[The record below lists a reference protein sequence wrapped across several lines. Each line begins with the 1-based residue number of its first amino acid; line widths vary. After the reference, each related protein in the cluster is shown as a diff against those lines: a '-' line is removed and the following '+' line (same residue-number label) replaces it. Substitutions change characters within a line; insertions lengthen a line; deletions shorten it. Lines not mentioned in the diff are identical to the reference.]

1 MATPGQIQIYSP
13 ARQLPAG
20 FTGRPA
26 PAPVRP
32 TPQQARAGR
41 KATPALAGRWG
52 ALDPYV
58 QAESDK
64 ATQAR
69 AQEAAAKA
77 QKEAQDAAYKKLPWW
92 KKGIA
97 SVIDNPITKVAL
109 APAEVLSVPMKAI
122 AVGKEELSSHLPRGM
137 AEALEDP
144 FGVQDDSGNAQPVM
158 RALDFLAKV
167 IPLSPVGVDT
177 EKARAEKRSVL
188 ERLAPRSDF
197 GHGQI
202 QTSTGNQWGNRFQG
216 LGADVLNDPLMLLEG
231 GGTVTR
237 PAIAAED
244 ALKAIG
250 RGERLALPEAQRAL
264 MTSERATAEALE
276 RSASALPTGVRTAE
290 EEIARQAAGRSSAEA
305 RFADDIHRPRV
316 GRPEAEIPLPKNLQ
330 ERMNLA
336 SEWATENPE
345 LWRKHRG
352 EVSKGIKRGFES
364 MSPAAKADLGVKT
377 GGISVRGIGVELPGS
392 EALRQVWKD
401 AGGARRAKT
410 SDLLDKLPKEGTWNK
425 VRNMRVPKGQESS
438 YAAMRR
444 AGTSEVDAELAL
456 NNVFVRNQLDIGK
469 NVMKARGKTYLS
481 KTIRELRDKYSDAEI
496 AKLVQEAETSPNGNR
511 VNQLFK
517 DIIGEHEKLTGRK
530 LVSSIDADTYLPHTL
545 DSEWRRFMLANPDDP
560 FVQSFMRANDI
571 VKDDLLEAS
580 HYIDKSRKLRLP
592 EGVAEAEFDFAGRK
606 VKLKG
611 NSVAAKNEAMHEA
624 FPEWKGDFY
633 STDIKTIGE
642 SYLDSISNDAG
653 AHFARQQLANTKSPF
668 VRTLDGLLWD
678 EYQKM
683 NETLAQRPYA
693 RRVTDVTAEGYKSG
707 TGVDDI
713 APSPAEPT
721 SEYFRKEKDVKLTEQ
736 LAEDVQGAGRQWRRD
751 FANDASDVYE
761 KAQEDA
767 STLRRTWG
775 EGLRN
780 EAKAGNPRIK
790 ALQKQIEK
798 YQEYAKSA
806 KLKLG
811 KMTSDDADELVT
823 VLANVDDHIAFLK
836 KELSNTNRVWNG
848 KITRESK
855 KVDNELAAELRKLT
869 KVRADLEEH
878 VSNVGSRLR
887 AEIEER
893 RAWINGDLA
902 EKEAA
907 LAAKEKTV
915 PKPEPSQPDV
925 LNRAME
931 QTGFKSHPEY
941 QRMKDRY
948 TEAIRA
954 LESSR
959 EDGRLLTK
967 GGKIRRSEQKLID
980 EVETARDALRR
991 VGWDPAKDPA
1001 RDLVQHNGTDKAG
1014 RSRYK
1019 VGNWR
1024 IEPTKPETSLLKVRD
1039 TGPMRQRTRK
1049 VSQPRWRVVGPDGE
1063 TKAATLSFE
1072 AAHDY
1077 ALAEHLKEVDPPQYF
1092 HGTSTRVSLFED
1104 DKGKSTGNLIG
1115 PGTYT
1120 TENEKLGIDYSRIK
1134 GQADTFAPSNE
1145 VYRMEGPKGPKLDLD
1160 KKVDYNLRHHMME
1173 IVEREIAPYNANG
1186 LLTDPL
1192 NRFQKT
1198 VVDGLGGNSTGE
1210 DAMLAFIGLLKE
1222 AADPNVDLIS
1232 KEMADQFAWEL
1243 NKRLRDDG
1251 YVAMTHTGGRRL
1263 GTTEH
1268 PVTVWLD
1275 PSKVEI
1281 KDVLHQKGTYGEA
1294 KRELEEAKALVA
1306 AYDGPTD
1313 APPKFLDNPNVP
1325 AWMNVNGVQ
1334 RPALTKS
1341 TINPEWQRWMDWANA
1356 QSRIRVI
1363 EDRMSPHGNLHPY
1376 VQMDNWNKEQARYAV
1391 ELENATKEERAAVEA
1406 ARAGRDARAQQ
1417 RESIVRS
1424 GPEVGRQTWPTE
1436 STNQVR
1442 TAEQELAAK
1451 AAEVPRPHSRQQVE
1465 KARQLEAE
1473 EKLLHKLRYEGS
1485 MTPKEYEERLAK
1497 ATRARDSALEDL
1509 KLKSGKDKPPGEMN
1523 RQRNQIE
1530 ADYSRSVRSIT
1541 EQYEARLPADEFER
1555 RMAVVQDAKARL
1567 KMGPR
1572 TVSESATQAARDA
1585 AAKRLALKQQ
1595 APGRVVDPELF
1606 EEGALVKPRLPEEVK
1621 AVKHGQ
1627 GHFVLEH
1634 PETGEIYS
1642 IDVDRASKQPKWD
1655 VTLPNGEWD
1664 SFPSLR
1670 EATEYAR
1677 DNMARGLATTEAQRA
1692 ALPPMTPDA
1701 YAEAMGG
1708 VARSERSRRA
1718 AVTAKINRQPG
1729 TSDILSAE
1737 EWYKANVRA
1746 ATLPEREA
1754 LNQAKTHAKQRER
1767 FAANTP
1773 EPSPR
1778 WTEPLGG
1785 LGPGQERHVE
1795 RITTPPQPEAF
1806 KNSAVSAETG
1816 QLVGIPPPRTEE
1828 QATNYLASQLQP
1840 GTENIVPG
1848 SELHN
1853 KVVKPLEDARKVEE
1867 QYASEVPFKSAEA
1880 KERINKEFGAERDE
1894 AVGAISEEQKVFA
1907 NLKQDLTE
1915 RESLLRK
1922 RKELTDLKDRVM
1934 KTPARSRNEELLSVI
1949 EQLEDIAKA
1958 NPLLDNA
1965 QLNAAESLLHTHKE
1979 ALERIAKT
1987 ERFRF
1992 QVKNL
1997 EDMAKDGKLED
2008 VFRAVLNDNWR
2019 AMHDGLLAKGD
2030 VIIDHRLAAA
2040 LQNVYE
2046 ISKEPGLFGR
2056 TLNAFTNLFKTY
2068 ATLSPGFQVRNTL
2081 SGMFMNT
2088 ADGVGLRTQLEGAKL
2103 WRKFERGGV
2112 EWLDKQPRRIQDAFA
2127 ASFASGAGGR
2137 VAEAGVAGKSANRIY
2152 DKLSNNF
2159 ATRGFQRWGEKV
2171 EGGLRL
2177 GMALHSMDRGETV
2190 ASAVRRIG
2198 RVHFNYAEVS
2208 AFDEQAK
2215 RLIPFWTFM
2224 SRNLPLQL
2232 QEIFTNPAAYAAYG
2246 HIKRNFEGAKEENE
2260 PEYWKGLGTWR
2271 LPFDMGGRPA
2281 YLQPD
2286 FGFTRMGQDIEN
2298 ITDTLSMKKPLAFMN
2313 SVNPA
2318 FSAPLDFMYGK
2329 DSFTGREYGPND
2341 YHEVGGIFGAPQAA
2355 LGSLFGQVNEAGQV
2369 SDNWMNFMRSIN
2381 PIADRV
2387 ARLAPGAVGGTSD
2400 PARLLESYGR
2410 FVGVPIRQLSPKQ
2423 QEAEAL
2429 RKYYAMLDEVSRQRA
2444 MGRVQAS

>member
-1 MATPGQIQIYSP
+1 
-13 ARQLPAG
+13 
-20 FTGRPA
+20 
-26 PAPVRP
+26 
-32 TPQQARAGR
+32 
-41 KATPALAGRWG
+41 
-52 ALDPYV
+52 
-58 QAESDK
+58 
-64 ATQAR
+64 
-69 AQEAAAKA
+69 
-77 QKEAQDAAYKKLPWW
+77 
-92 KKGIA
+92 
-97 SVIDNPITKVAL
+97 
-109 APAEVLSVPMKAI
+109 
-122 AVGKEELSSHLPRGM
+122 
-137 AEALEDP
+137 
-144 FGVQDDSGNAQPVM
+144 
-158 RALDFLAKV
+158 
-167 IPLSPVGVDT
+167 
-177 EKARAEKRSVL
+177 
-188 ERLAPRSDF
+188 
-197 GHGQI
+197 
-202 QTSTGNQWGNRFQG
+202 
-216 LGADVLNDPLMLLEG
+216 
-231 GGTVTR
+231 
-237 PAIAAED
+237 
-244 ALKAIG
+244 
-250 RGERLALPEAQRAL
+250 
-264 MTSERATAEALE
+264 
-276 RSASALPTGVRTAE
+276 
-290 EEIARQAAGRSSAEA
+290 
-305 RFADDIHRPRV
+305 
-316 GRPEAEIPLPKNLQ
+316 
-330 ERMNLA
+330 
-336 SEWATENPE
+336 
-345 LWRKHRG
+345 
-352 EVSKGIKRGFES
+352 
-364 MSPAAKADLGVKT
+364 
-377 GGISVRGIGVELPGS
+377 
-392 EALRQVWKD
+392 
-401 AGGARRAKT
+401 
-410 SDLLDKLPKEGTWNK
+410 
-425 VRNMRVPKGQESS
+425 
-438 YAAMRR
+438 
-444 AGTSEVDAELAL
+444 
-456 NNVFVRNQLDIGK
+456 
-469 NVMKARGKTYLS
+469 
-481 KTIRELRDKYSDAEI
+481 
-496 AKLVQEAETSPNGNR
+496 
-511 VNQLFK
+511 
-517 DIIGEHEKLTGRK
+517 
-530 LVSSIDADTYLPHTL
+530 
-545 DSEWRRFMLANPDDP
+545 
-560 FVQSFMRANDI
+560 
-571 VKDDLLEAS
+571 
-580 HYIDKSRKLRLP
+580 
-592 EGVAEAEFDFAGRK
+592 
-606 VKLKG
+606 
-611 NSVAAKNEAMHEA
+611 
-624 FPEWKGDFY
+624 
-633 STDIKTIGE
+633 
-642 SYLDSISNDAG
+642 
-653 AHFARQQLANTKSPF
+653 
-668 VRTLDGLLWD
+668 
-678 EYQKM
+678 
-683 NETLAQRPYA
+683 
-693 RRVTDVTAEGYKSG
+693 
-707 TGVDDI
+707 
-713 APSPAEPT
+713 
-721 SEYFRKEKDVKLTEQ
+721 
-736 LAEDVQGAGRQWRRD
+736 
-751 FANDASDVYE
+751 
-761 KAQEDA
+761 
-767 STLRRTWG
+767 
-775 EGLRN
+775 
-780 EAKAGNPRIK
+780 
-790 ALQKQIEK
+790 
-798 YQEYAKSA
+798 
-806 KLKLG
+806 
-811 KMTSDDADELVT
+811 
-823 VLANVDDHIAFLK
+823 
-836 KELSNTNRVWNG
+836 
-848 KITRESK
+848 
-855 KVDNELAAELRKLT
+855 
-869 KVRADLEEH
+869 
-878 VSNVGSRLR
+878 
-887 AEIEER
+887 
-893 RAWINGDLA
+893 
-902 EKEAA
+902 
-907 LAAKEKTV
+907 
-915 PKPEPSQPDV
+915 
-925 LNRAME
+925 
-931 QTGFKSHPEY
+931 
-941 QRMKDRY
+941 
-948 TEAIRA
+948 
-954 LESSR
+954 
-959 EDGRLLTK
+959 
-967 GGKIRRSEQKLID
+967 
-980 EVETARDALRR
+980 
-991 VGWDPAKDPA
+991 
-1001 RDLVQHNGTDKAG
+1001 
-1014 RSRYK
+1014 
-1019 VGNWR
+1019 
-1024 IEPTKPETSLLKVRD
+1024 
-1039 TGPMRQRTRK
+1039 
-1049 VSQPRWRVVGPDGE
+1049 
-1063 TKAATLSFE
+1063 
-1072 AAHDY
+1072 
-1077 ALAEHLKEVDPPQYF
+1077 
-1092 HGTSTRVSLFED
+1092 
-1104 DKGKSTGNLIG
+1104 
-1115 PGTYT
+1115 
-1120 TENEKLGIDYSRIK
+1120 
-1134 GQADTFAPSNE
+1134 
-1145 VYRMEGPKGPKLDLD
+1145 
-1160 KKVDYNLRHHMME
+1160 
-1173 IVEREIAPYNANG
+1173 
-1186 LLTDPL
+1186 
-1192 NRFQKT
+1192 
-1198 VVDGLGGNSTGE
+1198 
-1210 DAMLAFIGLLKE
+1210 
-1222 AADPNVDLIS
+1222 
-1232 KEMADQFAWEL
+1232 
-1243 NKRLRDDG
+1243 
-1251 YVAMTHTGGRRL
+1251 
-1263 GTTEH
+1263 
-1268 PVTVWLD
+1268 
-1275 PSKVEI
+1275 
-1281 KDVLHQKGTYGEA
+1281 
-1294 KRELEEAKALVA
+1294 
-1306 AYDGPTD
+1306 
-1313 APPKFLDNPNVP
+1313 
-1325 AWMNVNGVQ
+1325 
-1334 RPALTKS
+1334 
-1341 TINPEWQRWMDWANA
+1341 
-1356 QSRIRVI
+1356 
-1363 EDRMSPHGNLHPY
+1363 
-1376 VQMDNWNKEQARYAV
+1376 
-1391 ELENATKEERAAVEA
+1391 
-1406 ARAGRDARAQQ
+1406 
-1417 RESIVRS
+1417 
-1424 GPEVGRQTWPTE
+1424 
-1436 STNQVR
+1436 
-1442 TAEQELAAK
+1442 
-1451 AAEVPRPHSRQQVE
+1451 
-1465 KARQLEAE
+1465 
-1473 EKLLHKLRYEGS
+1473 
-1485 MTPKEYEERLAK
+1485 
-1497 ATRARDSALEDL
+1497 
-1509 KLKSGKDKPPGEMN
+1509 
-1523 RQRNQIE
+1523 
-1530 ADYSRSVRSIT
+1530 
-1541 EQYEARLPADEFER
+1541 
-1555 RMAVVQDAKARL
+1555 
-1567 KMGPR
+1567 
-1572 TVSESATQAARDA
+1572 
-1585 AAKRLALKQQ
+1585 
-1595 APGRVVDPELF
+1595 
-1606 EEGALVKPRLPEEVK
+1606 
-1621 AVKHGQ
+1621 
-1627 GHFVLEH
+1627 
-1634 PETGEIYS
+1634 
-1642 IDVDRASKQPKWD
+1642 
-1655 VTLPNGEWD
+1655 
-1664 SFPSLR
+1664 
-1670 EATEYAR
+1670 
-1677 DNMARGLATTEAQRA
+1677 
-1692 ALPPMTPDA
+1692 MTPDA